1 MVNTVYIPGI
11 VDDPEV
17 ENIAKFLS
25 EIDTK
30 RGIDLLQLETQ
41 LSHNTFTPLSNRI

>member
-1 MVNTVYIPGI
+1 VYIPGI

-25 EIDTK
+25 GIDTK
-30 RGIDLLQLETQ
+30 GDYRFAST
-41 LSHNTFTPLSNRI
+41 